1 MAFKQ
6 CDKCGKWYEPKD
18 DNALCEDCVNNQ
30 HHETYNLS
38 SVLTNEQAVTIK
50 KRNNF
55 FWWFIVAGMLL
66 SASSY
71 LVYFLPQQK
80 IWWLIGFFCVIDLV
94 HLFVTCFNIFCED
107 NHRIIKSI
115 GGIIAY
121 VLALFIIFVI
131 FMIFVAGVTDGL
143 QLAFDLK
150 VDAVFCIIF
159 SAPVAVIVC
168 CLLALI
174 REGM

>member
-1 MAFKQ
+1 MQYKQ
-6 CDKCGKWYEPKD
+6 CSKCEKWDYMSKEQT
-18 DNALCEDCVNNQ
+18 LCSDCKKNKS
-30 HHETYNLS
+30 HETFELTGVTPEQIKENERITALRWMLGLS
-38 SVLTNEQAVTIK
+38 GV
-50 KRNNF
+50 
-55 FWWFIVAGMLL
+55 LL
-66 SASSY
+66 SAVSY

-80 IWWLIGFFCVIDLV
+80 IWWLIGCFCAIDLV
-94 HLFVTCFNIFCED
+94 HLFITCFNIFGKEK
-107 NHRIIKSI
+107 HRIIKSI
-115 GGIIAY
+115 GGVIAY

-131 FMIFVAGVTDGL
+131 IAIFGAGVTDGL

-174 REGM
+174 LEGM

>member
-1 MAFKQ
+1 MQYKQ
-6 CDKCGKWYEPKD
+6 CKKCEKWDYMSKEQT
-18 DNALCEDCVNNQ
+18 LCSDCQKNKS
-30 HHETYNLS
+30 HETFE
-38 SVLTNEQAVTIK
+38 LTGVTPEQREQWERTNTLRWMLGFSGV
-50 KRNNF
+50 
-55 FWWFIVAGMLL
+55 LL
-66 SASSY
+66 SAVSY

-131 FMIFVAGVTDGL
+131 VMIFVAGVTDGL

-174 REGM
+174 MEGM

>member
-55 FWWFIVAGMLL
+55 FGGLL
-66 SASSY
+66 L
-71 LVYFLPQQK
+71 LV
-80 IWWLIGFFCVIDLV
+80 C
-94 HLFVTCFNIFCED
+94 
-107 NHRIIKSI
+107 
-115 GGIIAY
+115 
-121 VLALFIIFVI
+121 
-131 FMIFVAGVTDGL
+131 
-143 QLAFDLK
+143 
-150 VDAVFCIIF
+150 
-159 SAPVAVIVC
+159 C
-168 CLLALI
+168 CLLLHI
-174 REGM
+174 SFIFCHNKKYGGSLCFFV